1 MAPPRPAP
9 VPKTRSVRQAEP
21 AHQQRALAGLFL
33 AMLSLFGLLG
43 GLHNFQ
49 RGIYIVAF
57 TLLAGVL
64 AVWLAITSLAR
75 ARRGGTM
82 SPRGS
87 VTAIVVGTLGVL
99 LSGFLADRARGLRP
113 AGGQV
118 LAVLQRREHPRGQA
132 GVPEPVHPRDP
143 GRHLRPVTKHAV
155 TCPVTAAR

>member
-9 VPKTRSVRQAEP
+9 VPKTRSVLPAEP

-33 AMLSLFGLLG
+33 ALLSLFGLLG

-49 RGIYIVAF
+49 RGSYIAAF

-64 AVWLAITSLAR
+64 AVWLAITSLVR

-87 VTAIVVGTLGVL
+87 VTAIAIGTVGVL
-99 LSGFLADRARGLRP
+99 LSGFLLIMLAAFGPQAVRYSQCYSGANTLAAKQACRNQFIRA
-113 AGGQV
+113 V
-118 LAVLQRREHPRGQA
+118 E
-132 GVPEPVHPRDP
+132 GVTS
-143 GRHLRPVTKHAV
+143 GR
-155 TCPVTAAR
+155 

>member
-9 VPKTRSVRQAEP
+9 VPKTRSVRPAEP

-64 AVWLAITSLAR
+64 AVWLAITSLVR
-75 ARRGGTM
+75 ARRSGTM

-99 LSGFLADRARGLRP
+99 LSGFLLIALVAFGKQAVRYSQCYSGANT
-113 AGGQV
+113 
-118 LAVLQRREHPRGQA
+118 LAAQQA
-132 GVPEPVHPRDP
+132 CKNQFIHAIEGVTS
-143 GRHLRPVTKHAV
+143 GR
-155 TCPVTAAR
+155 

>member
-9 VPKTRSVRQAEP
+9 VPKARSGRPAEP

-33 AMLSLFGLLG
+33 ALLSLFGLLG

-49 RGIYIVAF
+49 RGSYIAAF

-87 VTAIVVGTLGVL
+87 VTAIAVGTLGVL
-99 LSGFLADRARGLRP
+99 LSGSLLI
-113 AGGQV
+113 V
-118 LAVLQRREHPRGQA
+118 LAAFGPQVVRFSQCYSGANTLAAKQVCRNQFI
-132 GVPEPVHPRDP
+132 
-143 GRHLRPVTKHAV
+143 HAV
-155 TCPVTAAR
+155 QSATSGR